1 MSGMDKINPQTFKAM
16 LAGGAVQ
23 GVTVVSCPDGFNV
36 LIKIGKVEGPLATF
50 RGNVRTFKNIQ
61 TVLSYL
67 HGVGVKRFEVDI
79 RDYVPKA

>member
-1 MSGMDKINPQTFKAM
+1 MERINPQTFKAM
-16 LAGGAVQ
+16 LAAGTVQ
-23 GVTVVSCPDGFNV
+23 EITVVSLGDGFNV
-36 LIKIGKVEGPLATF
+36 LIKIGKIKSPLATF

-67 HGVGVKRFEVDI
+67 HDVGVTRFDVDI